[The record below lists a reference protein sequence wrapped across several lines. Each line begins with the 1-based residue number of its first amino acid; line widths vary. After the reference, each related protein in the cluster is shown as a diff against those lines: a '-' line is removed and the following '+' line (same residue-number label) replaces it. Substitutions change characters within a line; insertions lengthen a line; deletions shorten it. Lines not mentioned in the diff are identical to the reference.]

1 MKRYAVVT
9 GYEGFQGL
17 VLPTNIEEFSKNN
30 FSKKSEENIDC
41 KEVAKNIYSLKEN
54 EKNEIVEQNYG
65 WLRKNR
71 NIQNNLYEVK
81 EIKNIENPLKDIEYK
96 EVIEILFGE
105 LQYMHTWM
113 QKEIDRGWDV
123 RQKTEDYYLN
133 REKWNEEQMKFKE
146 NIIEKTKKENI
157 ELNKRLDE
165 ILKSN
170 SWNFINK
177 IKSNKILSK
186 IISKINRCK

>member
-1 MKRYAVVT
+1 
-9 GYEGFQGL
+9 
-17 VLPTNIEEFSKNN
+17 
-30 FSKKSEENIDC
+30 
-41 KEVAKNIYSLKEN
+41 
-54 EKNEIVEQNYG
+54 
-65 WLRKNR
+65 
-71 NIQNNLYEVK
+71 
-81 EIKNIENPLKDIEYK
+81 
-96 EVIEILFGE
+96 
-105 LQYMHTWM
+105 
-113 QKEIDRGWDV
+113 
-123 RQKTEDYYLN
+123 
-133 REKWNEEQMKFKE
+133 MKFKE

>member
-1 MKRYAVVT
+1 
-9 GYEGFQGL
+9 
-17 VLPTNIEEFSKNN
+17 
-30 FSKKSEENIDC
+30 
-41 KEVAKNIYSLKEN
+41 
-54 EKNEIVEQNYG
+54 
-65 WLRKNR
+65 
-71 NIQNNLYEVK
+71 
-81 EIKNIENPLKDIEYK
+81 
-96 EVIEILFGE
+96 
-105 LQYMHTWM
+105 MHTWM

>member
-1 MKRYAVVT
+1 M
-9 GYEGFQGL
+9 
-17 VLPTNIEEFSKNN
+17 
-30 FSKKSEENIDC
+30 
-41 KEVAKNIYSLKEN
+41 
-54 EKNEIVEQNYG
+54 
-65 WLRKNR
+65 
-71 NIQNNLYEVK
+71 
-81 EIKNIENPLKDIEYK
+81 
-96 EVIEILFGE
+96 
-105 LQYMHTWM
+105 
-113 QKEIDRGWDV
+113 
-123 RQKTEDYYLN
+123 N